1 MPNFHGFTSRQRRR
15 GISSRSTAYMDDA
28 AARPGARHGLAQR
41 LRFVH
46 AQADAAGDFREQHEV
61 RIANAD
67 GFGERGYRAPK
78 RTLGAD
84 RFWPLSAARLG
95 TLVDALAVI
104 RLCAWLTAVQRFC

>member
-15 GISSRSTAYMDDA
+15 GISSRSTATWTT
-28 AARPGARHGLAQR
+28 RPLGQGASHGLAQR

-67 GFGERGYRAPK
+67 GFGERAYRAPK

-84 RFWPLSAARLG
+84 RFWPISAARLG